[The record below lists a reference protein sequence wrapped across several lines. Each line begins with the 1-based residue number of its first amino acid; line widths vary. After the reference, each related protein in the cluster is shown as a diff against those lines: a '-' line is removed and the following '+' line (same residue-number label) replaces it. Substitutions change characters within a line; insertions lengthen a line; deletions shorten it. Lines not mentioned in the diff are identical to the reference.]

1 MSLES
6 TNFPGYFLRN
16 RNYEVWVERNDGSA
30 QFRADASFQRRA
42 GLADAAGLS
51 LEAANFAG
59 RYVRHRGGLLY
70 VETVPAA
77 EGSTA
82 TFALE

>member
-1 MSLES
+1 
-6 TNFPGYFLRN
+6 
-16 RNYEVWVERNDGSA
+16 VERADGSA
-30 QFRADASFQRRA
+30 LFRSDASFQRRA
-42 GLADAAGLS
+42 GLADAAGIS
-51 LEAANFAG
+51 LESVNFAG

-77 EGSTA
+77 EASTA